1 MRIEKENSRLG
12 FKGQIVT
19 NQYDRLKEYC
29 NTQELNVAQ
38 QTALKIFVKYL
49 TYYKSKNISSYTSSY
64 GLKHRVEELSE
75 RLVETVPGY
84 KYEYIG
90 NEDFIFAML
99 RNGFNCK
106 NCGHGWDADR
116 LGPNYFFNIKKLKK
130 DWLQDPILEL
140 CVNEVFANETKYQS

>member
-1 MRIEKENSRLG
+1 MRIKTENSRQG

-19 NQYDRLKEYC
+19 DQYDQLKEYC
-29 NTQELNVAQ
+29 VTQEPNTAQ
-38 QTALKIFVKYL
+38 QRALRIFVNYL
-49 TYYKSKNISSYTSSY
+49 KFYKAKNISRYTGSY

-75 RLVETVPGY
+75 KIIKIIPGY

-99 RNGFNCK
+99 RNDFNCK
-106 NCGHGWDADR
+106 NCDVGR

-130 DWLQDPILEL
+130 DWINDPLLLICISQEFG
-140 CVNEVFANETKYQS
+140 CDTEYTS